1 MEFQNLEKNDRLGQG
16 LEALLGPSSKKGEKV
31 LALDIEKILPSKN
44 QPRKRFEKSALEEL
58 AHSIKKHGVL
68 QPILVKVCGKNYE
81 IIAGERRWRAA
92 GLAGL
97 HKIPALVKTPDKGED
112 YFWTLLENLQR
123 EDLSPI
129 EEARAYSEL
138 LKSHNLSQQELA
150 DILGKSRPSLANIL
164 RLLKLAPAIQLWVSE
179 GRISMGQAKE
189 LLQISS
195 QKEQK
200 RLAEKC
206 LKGHWTVQE
215 LRKTL
220 QPPAKKPIPPAPSW
234 TKDLI
239 SQLEKRF
246 SRKIRLSF
254 KKGQG
259 QMTFFFKSEEELKK
273 LVEKLCQ
280 KTPSF

>member
-16 LEALLGPSSKKGEKV
+16 LEALLGPSSRKGERV
-31 LALDIEKILPSKN
+31 LALDIEKISPAKN
-44 QPRKRFEKSALEEL
+44 QPRKHFEESALEEL
-58 AHSIKKHGVL
+58 AQSIKTHGVL
-68 QPILVKVCGKNYE
+68 QPILVKSCGENYE

-97 HKIPALVKTPDKGED
+97 HKIPALLKTPGKGEEH
-112 YFWTLLENLQR
+112 FWTLLENLQR

-129 EEARAYSEL
+129 EEAKACSAL
-138 LKSHNLSQQELA
+138 LKSHSLSQQELA
-150 DILGKSRPSLANIL
+150 DILGKPRPSLANTL
-164 RLLKLAPAIQLWVSE
+164 RLLKLAPSIQAWISE
-179 GRISMGQAKE
+179 GRLSVGQAKE
-189 LLQISS
+189 LLRIPS

-206 LKGHWTVQE
+206 LNSEWTVKE
-215 LRKTL
+215 LRKTFR
-220 QPPAKKPIPPAPSW
+220 PPVKPRSPSPSW

-246 SRKIRLSF
+246 PRRIRLNF
-254 KKGQG
+254 KKGKG
-259 QMTFFFKSEEELKK
+259 QITFYFKSEEELKK

-280 KTPSF
+280 KNPSF